1 MAEIRKTVR
10 KTWICLRVCTA
21 PKAPSDEGAG
31 KNLWFLTGGE
41 NTTPQSRCSRDSS
54 PDKGSLRRSRASTGN
69 IYAKWGMK
77 MKIFELNTK
86 LTSYS
91 YPLAKI
97 IISVMIVLFSIFR
110 NNIFTISLKPLSFL
124 VTLICFIATLAAILC
139 TYISIGELF
148 YVRRNKKKQKI
159 K

>member
-1 MAEIRKTVR
+1 
-10 KTWICLRVCTA
+10 
-21 PKAPSDEGAG
+21 
-31 KNLWFLTGGE
+31 
-41 NTTPQSRCSRDSS
+41 
-54 PDKGSLRRSRASTGN
+54 
-69 IYAKWGMK
+69 

-86 LTSYS
+86 LESYL

-124 VTLICFIATLAAILC
+124 VTLICLIATLAAILC

-148 YVRRNKKKQKI
+148 YVRRNKKKQKS